1 MVQIFP
7 DKAAAG
13 LIRVKQARITEEYV
27 CFDNNRAAASSAAV
41 KSGPA
46 FPILSLRGVAGPD
59 RQEFRG
65 MNRLKIPHDAFVFV
79 GDGRKAIFLRNE
91 GNEKFPNLKTEQVF
105 EDDNPPTHEQG
116 TDRPGHLGKA
126 MGSGRR
132 SAVEPADWH
141 DLNEHR
147 FAKTVAGAMEQ
158 VMRERKAPAL
168 VIVAPPR
175 TLADVRDALH
185 ADVAALV
192 IAEVNKNLTRHP
204 VGEIEK
210 LLTGG

>member
-1 MVQIFP
+1 MTN
-7 DKAAAG
+7 K
-13 LIRVKQARITEEYV
+13 
-27 CFDNNRAAASSAAV
+27 
-41 KSGPA
+41 
-46 FPILSLRGVAGPD
+46 
-59 RQEFRG
+59 
-65 MNRLKIPHDAFVFV
+65 LKIPHDAFVFV
-79 GDGRKAIFLRNE
+79 GDGRKALFLRNE
-91 GNEKFPNLKTEQVF
+91 GDEKFPNLKTERVF

-147 FAKTVAGAMEQ
+147 FAMTVAGALERL
-158 VMRERKAPAL
+158 MREKKAPAL

-175 TLADVRDALH
+175 TLADVRSALH

-192 IAEVNKNLTRHP
+192 IAEINKDLTRHP

-210 LLTGG
+210 HLTGG